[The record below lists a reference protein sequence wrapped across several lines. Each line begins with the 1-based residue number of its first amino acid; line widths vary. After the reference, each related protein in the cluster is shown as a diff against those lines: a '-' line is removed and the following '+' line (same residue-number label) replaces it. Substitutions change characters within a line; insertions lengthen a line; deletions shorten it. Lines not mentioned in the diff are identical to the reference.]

1 MDSGQRSG
9 GTAAGMVRHVAPF
22 QIRIGV
28 RGYELDPRGHVNQ
41 AVYLQYAEHAR
52 WECLRA
58 AGITHD
64 LMHES
69 GVGPVTL
76 EVTIR
81 YLAELRAGDDVDVT
95 CEFVW
100 GSSRTF
106 EIRQRLARPDG
117 ARVADQTALAGL
129 LDLEKRRL
137 VDDPAS
143 RFRSLAGSPEM
154 LGLAAEPVPER

>member
-1 MDSGQRSG
+1 M
-9 GTAAGMVRHVAPF
+9 APF

-52 WECLRA
+52 WECLHA

-81 YLAELRAGDDVDVT
+81 YLAELRSADEVDVT
-95 CEFVW
+95 CEFHW
-100 GSSRTF
+100 GSGKTF
-106 EIRQRLARPDG
+106 EVRQDFARPNGD
-117 ARVADQTALAGL
+117 RVAHLTAVTGL
-129 LDLEKRRL
+129 LDLTARRL
-137 VDDPAS
+137 VDDPAG
-143 RFRSLAGSPEM
+143 RLRSLTDSPEM
-154 LGLAAEPVPER
+154 VGLAPEPAADR

>member
-1 MDSGQRSG
+1 M
-9 GTAAGMVRHVAPF
+9 APF

-64 LMHES
+64 RMHQS

-76 EVTIR
+76 EVTISYR
-81 YLAELRAGDDVDVT
+81 AELRAGDEVDVT
-95 CEFVW
+95 CEFQW
-100 GSSRTF
+100 GTGKTF
-106 EIRQRLARPDG
+106 EIRQHLIRPDG
-117 ARVADQTALAGL
+117 EPVADLTALTGL
-129 LDLEKRRL
+129 LDLASRRL
-137 VDDPAS
+137 VDDPAD
-143 RFRSLAGSPEM
+143 RFRSLADSPEATG
-154 LGLAAEPVPER
+154 LGLEPVAKP

>member
-1 MDSGQRSG
+1 M
-9 GTAAGMVRHVAPF
+9 APF

-64 LMHES
+64 RLHEA

-76 EVTIR
+76 KVTIR
-81 YLAELRAGDDVDVT
+81 YLAELRAGDEVDVT
-95 CEFVW
+95 CEFNW

-106 EIRQRLARPDG
+106 DIRQRFARPDG

-129 LDLEKRRL
+129 LDLTKRRL
-137 VDDPAS
+137 VDDPAD
-143 RFRSLAGSPEM
+143 RFRSLADAPET
-154 LGLAAEPVPER
+154 LGLAAEPVVER